1 MHAPNF
7 VIDLFSGDKP
17 GTDVSIMEA
26 FVSKFQKKKR
36 VPLSRSGPE
45 LVP

>member
-26 FVSKFQKKKR
+26 FVSKFQKKNMF
-36 VPLSRSGPE
+36 L
-45 LVP
+45 